1 MEREMLLTIDGTQRF
16 HGEEPETTKL
26 VTDGTLRTED
36 GVLFLSYAESELTGM
51 RGTLTT
57 FRIEKDCVTLT
68 RTGTVESVMTFAV
81 GKEDR
86 SLYDVGFGALMITV
100 RTERIDCQMDEN
112 GGYLEVAYA
121 ISIEDSTAGM
131 IDYRIEA
138 RKKQ

>member
-1 MEREMLLTIDGTQRF
+1 MLLTIDGTQRF

-26 VTDGTLRTED
+26 VTDGTLRAKD
-36 GVLFLSYAESELTGM
+36 GALFLSYAESELTGM

-68 RTGTVESVMTFAV
+68 RTGTVESVMTFSV

-100 RTERIDCQMDEN
+100 RTERIDCHMD
-112 GGYLEVAYA
+112 
-121 ISIEDSTAGM
+121 
-131 IDYRIEA
+131 
-138 RKKQ
+138 

>member
-1 MEREMLLTIDGTQRF
+1 MLLTIDGTQRF

-26 VTDGTLRTED
+26 VTDGTLRAED
-36 GVLFLSYAESELTGM
+36 GALFLSYAESELTGM

-81 GKEDR
+81 GREDR
-86 SLYDVGFGALMITV
+86 SLYDVGFGALMITI
-100 RTERIDCQMDEN
+100 RTERIDCRMDEN
-112 GGYLEVAYA
+112 GGDLEVSYA

>member
-1 MEREMLLTIDGTQRF
+1 MLLTIDGPQRF

-36 GVLFLSYAESELTGM
+36 GALFLSYAESELTGM

-81 GKEDR
+81 GREDR
-86 SLYDVGFGALMITV
+86 SLYDVGFGALMITI
-100 RTERIDCQMDEN
+100 RTERIDCRMDEN
-112 GGYLEVAYA
+112 GGYLEVSYA
-121 ISIEDSTAGM
+121 ISIADSTAGM
-131 IDYRIEA
+131 IDYRTEA